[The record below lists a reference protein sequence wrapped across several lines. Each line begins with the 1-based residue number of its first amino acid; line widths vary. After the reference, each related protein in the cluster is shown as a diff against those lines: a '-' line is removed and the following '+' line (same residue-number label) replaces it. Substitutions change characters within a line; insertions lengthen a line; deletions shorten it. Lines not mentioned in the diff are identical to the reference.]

1 MSIPTTKIPPSTA
14 DNARAVAVIDIGT
27 SSIRMAIAE
36 IGQQG
41 QIRILDQLQ
50 QAVNLGR
57 DCFTKGG
64 IQRPTI
70 EQCVEVLNDYLQILD
85 EYGIHDPVNVRVVAT
100 SAVREADN
108 RMAFLDRIYIATG
121 LHVVAIEEAEVSR
134 VTFLGIRPQLEG
146 ATNISQDRLVCEV
159 GGGSTEVLLLKS
171 NRVVHSRS
179 YRLGSLRLRKSLE
192 KVGAPSD
199 KLRRIMETQ
208 IGNIVDQVRE
218 HVPADVPL
226 DVIVLGADVR
236 FAASQL
242 IEDWNPEE
250 FATLPLEDL
259 EELTERIMEK
269 DPSELIQQYQLSQP
283 DAETLGPA
291 LLAYTRLAR
300 ALELD
305 HLVITNT
312 NLRNGLLQ
320 EMASGEAWLREFQ
333 DQVIGPVLERG
344 RHFDFDEAHALHV
357 ARLARVLFQQTA
369 DLHELEMHYETIL
382 YVAAVLHEIGLYV
395 KDTSYHKHSM
405 YLIRNS
411 ELFGIGPTNL
421 QLISQVARY
430 HRRAS
435 PKQSHKPYMTLGRD
449 QRVAVCKLAAILR
462 IAVALDAS
470 RTQRIASIQVLQSNA
485 SLVISTSDVHDL
497 THEQLAL
504 HQSGTLF
511 EETYGLKVL
520 FSIARQES

>member
-1 MSIPTTKIPPSTA
+1 MSIPTKDIPPGPA
-14 DNARAVAVIDIGT
+14 DHTRAVAVIDIGT
-27 SSIRMAIAE
+27 SSIRMAVAE
-36 IGQQG
+36 IDQQG
-41 QIRILDQLQ
+41 QIRVLDQLQ

-57 DCFTKGG
+57 DCFTRGG

-70 EQCVEVLNDYLQILD
+70 EQCVEVLNAYLQILD
-85 EYGIHDPVNVRVVAT
+85 EYGIHNPANIRVVAT

-134 VTFLGIRPQLEG
+134 VTFLGIRPQLEK
-146 ATNISQDRLVCEV
+146 AINIAQHRIVCEV
-159 GGGSTEVLLLKS
+159 GGGSTEVLLLQS
-171 NRVVHSRS
+171 NRVVHSQS

-192 KVGAPSD
+192 KFGAPSD

-208 IGNIVDQVRE
+208 IGTIVDQVRE
-218 HVPADVPL
+218 HVPVGVSL
-226 DVIVLGADVR
+226 DLIALGADVR
-236 FAASQL
+236 FAAGQL
-242 IEDWNPEE
+242 IKNWNPEE
-250 FATLPLEDL
+250 FATLPLEQL
-259 EELTERIMEK
+259 EELTERIMER
-269 DPSELIQQYQLSQP
+269 DPSELAQQYQLSQP

-300 ALELD
+300 ALDLE
-305 HLVITNT
+305 HLVVTNT

-333 DQVIGPVLERG
+333 DQLIGPVLERG
-344 RHFDFDEAHALHV
+344 RHFDFDESHALHV
-357 ARLARVLFQQTA
+357 AGLARVLFQQMA
-369 DLHELEMHYETIL
+369 DLHELERHYETIL
-382 YVAAVLHEIGLYV
+382 YVAAVLHEIGLYI

-435 PKQSHKPYMTLGRD
+435 PKQSHKPYMTLDRD

-462 IAVALDAS
+462 LAVALDAS
-470 RTQRIASIQVLQSNA
+470 RTQRISSIQAHQTND

-504 HQSGTLF
+504 HQSDALF
-511 EETYGLKVL
+511 EETYGLKAL
-520 FSIARQES
+520 FSITRHES

>member
-1 MSIPTTKIPPSTA
+1 MSIPTKDIPPGPA
-14 DNARAVAVIDIGT
+14 DHTRAVAVIDIGT
-27 SSIRMAIAE
+27 SSIRMAVAE
-36 IGQQG
+36 IDQQG
-41 QIRILDQLQ
+41 QIRVLDQLQ

-70 EQCVEVLNDYLQILD
+70 EQCVEVLNAYLQILD
-85 EYGIHDPVNVRVVAT
+85 EYGIHNPANIRVVAT

-134 VTFLGIRPQLEG
+134 VTFLGIRPQLEK
-146 ATNISQDRLVCEV
+146 AINIAQHRIVCEV
-159 GGGSTEVLLLKS
+159 GGGSTEVLLLQS
-171 NRVVHSRS
+171 NRVVHSQS
-179 YRLGSLRLRKSLE
+179 YRLGSFRLRKSLE
-192 KVGAPSD
+192 KFGAPSD

-208 IGNIVDQVRE
+208 IGTIVDQVRE
-218 HVPADVPL
+218 HVPVGVSL
-226 DVIVLGADVR
+226 DLIALGADVR
-236 FAASQL
+236 FAAGQL
-242 IEDWNPEE
+242 IKDWDPEE
-250 FATLPLEDL
+250 FATLPLEQL
-259 EELTERIMEK
+259 EDLTERIMER
-269 DPSELIQQYQLSQP
+269 DPSELAQQYQLSQP

-300 ALELD
+300 ALDLE
-305 HLVITNT
+305 HLAVTNT

-333 DQVIGPVLERG
+333 DQLIGPVLERG
-344 RHFDFDEAHALHV
+344 RHFDFDESHALHV
-357 ARLARVLFQQTA
+357 ARLARVLFQQMV
-369 DLHELEMHYETIL
+369 DLHELERHYETIL

-435 PKQSHKPYMTLGRD
+435 PKQSHKPYMTLDRD

-462 IAVALDAS
+462 LAVALDAS
-470 RTQRIASIQVLQSNA
+470 RTQRISSIQAHQTND

-504 HQSGTLF
+504 HQSDALF
-511 EETYGLKVL
+511 EETYGLKAL
-520 FSIARQES
+520 FSITRHES

>member
-1 MSIPTTKIPPSTA
+1 MPLAATNTPPNPP
-14 DNARAVAVIDIGT
+14 DNTRAVAVIDIGT

-36 IGQQG
+36 LGQQG
-41 QIRILDQLQ
+41 HIRILDQLQ
-50 QAVNLGR
+50 QAVNLGS
-57 DCFTKGG
+57 DCFTRGG

-70 EQCVEVLNDYLQILD
+70 EQCVKVLNDYLHILD
-85 EYGIHDPVNVRVVAT
+85 EYGIHNPADVRVVAT

-134 VTFLGIRPQLEG
+134 ITFLGIRPRLEG
-146 ATNISQDRLVCEV
+146 VSGVAADRIVCEV
-159 GGGSTEVLLLKS
+159 GGGSTAVLLLKS
-171 NRVVHSRS
+171 NTVTHSQS

-192 KVGAPSD
+192 KFGAPSD
-199 KLRRIMETQ
+199 NLRRIMEAQ
-208 IGNIVDQVRE
+208 IGIIVDQVRE
-218 HVPADVPL
+218 HVPAGVPL
-226 DVIVLGADVR
+226 DLIALGADVR

-242 IEDWNPEE
+242 IEDWDPEE
-250 FATLPLEDL
+250 FSTLPLEPL

-300 ALELD
+300 ALKLD
-305 HLVITNT
+305 HLLITDT

-320 EMASGEAWLREFQ
+320 EMASGEEWLREFQ

-344 RHFDFDEAHALHV
+344 RHFDFDESHALHV
-357 ARLARVLFQQTA
+357 GKLARMLFQQMA
-369 DLHELEMHYETIL
+369 DRHELEMQYETIL
-382 YVAAVLHEIGLYV
+382 YVAAVLHEIGLHI
-395 KDTSYHKHSM
+395 KSTSYHKHSM

-435 PKQSHKPYMTLGRD
+435 PKQSHKSFMALDRD

-462 IAVALDAS
+462 IAVSLDAS
-470 RTQRIASIQVLQSNA
+470 RTQRIDSIQVVESNS

-504 HQSGTLF
+504 QQSGALF
-511 EETYGLKVL
+511 EETYGLKVI
-520 FSIARQES
+520 FSISRGEG